1 MTTTYTP
8 APPDITDRIAEVL
21 MDYHGDLAEH
31 GVTIGILMATSDD
44 EGEPTVKLH
53 GYPCAA
59 TIQITSY
66 KNRCLGIADAVITID
81 SASWREFTEAEK
93 IAALDHELMHLELV
107 FDKDGVLKTDD
118 ANRPKLKMRLHDFQI
133 GGFAVIA
140 ERHGAASI
148 ESQEFRSTYHHYY
161 QQLFKWS
168 DDQAGEPEHETEPEK
183 TSVIVINGTFDAL
196 RSVGHTVDQAREAI
210 RAVLKTGKRF
220 ENVADLIDAIYQ
232 QNLID
237 HKSDTQDDTPPST
250 VSITGAQI
258 GKLTAVKKQAK

>member
-21 MDYHGDLAEH
+21 MQYHGDLAEH
-31 GVTIGILMATSDD
+31 GVTIGILVATSDD
-44 EGEPTVKLH
+44 EGEPAVKKD

-59 TIQITSY
+59 LIEKTSY
-66 KNRCLGIADAVITID
+66 KNRCLGIADAVITIEAD
-81 SASWREFTEAEK
+81 IWKTFTEAEK
-93 IAALDHELMHLELV
+93 VAVLDHELTHLELV
-107 FDKDGVLKTDD
+107 YDKDGVLKTDD

-133 GGFAVIA
+133 GGFVVIA

-148 ESQEFRSTYHHYY
+148 ESQEFRATYHTYY

-168 DDQAGEPEHETEPEK
+168 DDQAGEPEHEAEPEK

-210 RAVLKTGKRF
+210 KGVLKTGKRF
-220 ENVADLIDAIYQ
+220 ENVAGMIDAIYQ

-237 HKSDTQDDTPPST
+237 HKSGEQDDTLPST
-250 VSITGAQI
+250 VSISGGQI
-258 GKLTAVKKQAK
+258 EKLTAVKKQAK

>member
-8 APPDITDRIAEVL
+8 ASPDITDRIAEVL

-44 EGEPTVKLH
+44 DKPAVTKD

-59 TIQITSY
+59 LIEKTSY

-81 SASWREFTEAEK
+81 SASWKDFTEAEK
-93 IAALDHELMHLELV
+93 VAVLDHELMHLELV
-107 FDKDGVLKTDD
+107 YDKDGVLKTDD

-148 ESQEFRSTYHHYY
+148 ESQEFRSVYHHYY

-168 DDQAGEPEHETEPEK
+168 DDQGGE
-183 TSVIVINGTFDAL
+183 
-196 RSVGHTVDQAREAI
+196 RE
-210 RAVLKTGKRF
+210 G
-220 ENVADLIDAIYQ
+220 
-232 QNLID
+232 
-237 HKSDTQDDTPPST
+237 DDNQSTPPST
-250 VSITGAQI
+250 VSITGGPL
-258 GKLTAVKKQAK
+258 GKLTAVKKQSGS